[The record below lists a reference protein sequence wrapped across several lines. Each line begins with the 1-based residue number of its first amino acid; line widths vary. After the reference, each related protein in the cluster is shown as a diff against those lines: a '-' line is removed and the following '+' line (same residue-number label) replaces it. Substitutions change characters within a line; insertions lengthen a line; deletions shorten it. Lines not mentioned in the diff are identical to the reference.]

1 MSINTY
7 VLVLRKDY
15 KTVVI
20 DVRFILI
27 GGS

>member
-20 DVRFILI
+20 DVRFIFI